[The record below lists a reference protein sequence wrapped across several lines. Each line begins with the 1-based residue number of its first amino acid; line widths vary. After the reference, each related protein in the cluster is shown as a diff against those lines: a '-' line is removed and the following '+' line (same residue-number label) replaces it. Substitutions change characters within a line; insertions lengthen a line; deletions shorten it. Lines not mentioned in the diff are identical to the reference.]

1 MSAASQPLLIAHRGD
16 SAGCPENTLAA
27 FRSALATGV
36 DGIELDVRLSRDGVP
51 MVCHD
56 ATLARFGGGRRPL
69 SAQSADELKQH
80 DIGSWFAPRFAAE
93 RLPTLD
99 EVLALTRGA
108 VTCIELKAGG
118 GMSAVARQRL
128 VAGVVAAIAQR
139 QAVRRVFVL
148 CFEGET
154 LAEVARQA
162 PQVARVRNCERLPRD
177 LERWLDRQRGLTA
190 ACFDRRVLTPAVVAT
205 CHRRG
210 LMVFAWTANDA
221 AALRRLR
228 ALEVDGVLS
237 DRPSWLVEQV
247 RGR

>member
-1 MSAASQPLLIAHRGD
+1 MSAPSQPLLIAHRGD

-27 FRSALATGV
+27 FRSALATSV

-51 MVCHD
+51 MVSHD
-56 ATLARFGGGRRPL
+56 ATLARFGGGRLPV
-69 SAQSADELKQH
+69 SAQTAEELRRH
-80 DIGSWFAPRFAAE
+80 DIGAWFHRRFAGE
-93 RLPTLD
+93 RVPMLD

-108 VTCIELKAGG
+108 ITCIELKAGG
-118 GMSAVARQRL
+118 GMRAEHRRRL
-128 VAGVVAAIAQR
+128 VAAVVAAIAHR

-162 PQVARVRNCERLPRD
+162 PHVARVRNCERLPSD
-177 LERWLDRQRGLTA
+177 LDRWLDHQRGLTA
-190 ACFDRRVLTPAVVAT
+190 ACFDRRVLTSTVVAT

-210 LMVFAWTANDA
+210 LMVFSWTANDA

-237 DRPSWLVEQV
+237 DRPSWLVAQV

>member
-1 MSAASQPLLIAHRGD
+1 MPAASQPLLIAHRGD
-16 SAGCPENTLAA
+16 SANCPENTLAA

-36 DGIELDVRLSRDGVP
+36 DGIELDVRLSRDGMP
-51 MVCHD
+51 MICHD
-56 ATLARFGGGRRPL
+56 ATLVRFGGGRRPL
-69 SAQSADELKQH
+69 AAQSAEELRRH
-80 DIGSWFAPRFAAE
+80 DMGAWFHPRFAGE
-93 RLPTLD
+93 RMPLLD

-118 GMSAVARQRL
+118 GMGAAARSRL
-128 VAGVVAAIAQR
+128 VAAVAAAIAHR

-154 LAEVARQA
+154 LAELARQA
-162 PQVARVRNCERLPRD
+162 PQVARVRNCERLPAD
-177 LERWLDRQRGLTA
+177 LDRWLDRQRGLTA
-190 ACFDRRVLTPAVVAT
+190 ACFDRRVLTPAAVAT

-228 ALEVDGVLS
+228 ALEVDAVLS
-237 DRPSWLVEQV
+237 DRPAWLVGQV

>member
-1 MSAASQPLLIAHRGD
+1 MPSASQPLLIAHRGD
-16 SAGCPENTLAA
+16 SASCPENTLAA

-51 MVCHD
+51 MVVHD
-56 ATLARFGGGRRPL
+56 ATLVRFGGGRRPL
-69 SAQSADELKQH
+69 SAQTADELRQH
-80 DIGSWFAPRFAAE
+80 DIGTWFHRRFAEE
-93 RLPTLD
+93 RMPTLD
-99 EVLALTRGA
+99 EVLAITRGA

-118 GMSAVARQRL
+118 GMGSEHRRRL
-128 VAGVVAAIAQR
+128 VAAVVAAIAHR

-148 CFEGET
+148 CFEGES

-162 PQVARVRNCERLPRD
+162 PQVARVRNCERVPAD
-177 LERWLDRQRGLTA
+177 LDRWLDRQCGLTA
-190 ACFDRRVLTPAVVAT
+190 ACFDRRVLNPAVVAT

-210 LMVFAWTANDA
+210 LMVFSWTANDA
-221 AALRRLR
+221 VALRRLC

-237 DRPSWLVEQV
+237 DRPSWLVAQV